1 VKNSTFTVLAY
12 SQIPQTN
19 ELEKEKRTTLAISM
33 RALAAAREGDLVL
46 LPDHKAA
53 RELVSFYEKA
63 LLNRKLNV
71 LWVNTKEVRLD
82 NNITEDK
89 SLIKEI
95 QDVINFKIKQNIKCF
110 VWPYS
115 YTTHA
120 AAWIKQLQGVEQVVA
135 ETPAFTSKY
144 ANKDIFHPYVTSP
157 EEKPLL
163 HGIEGVNIP
172 KGYICRSYSEMEL
185 AIEKLREEGVLSFL
199 AKPMTGVAGRG
210 VTAIKTKEDIYA
222 LTIEEPYILSEK
234 LAIDFNE
241 DIKTE
246 VNCSIEVR
254 GGEIFGPPTGQ
265 LIRGTT
271 WIGGTVPSL
280 DAPWLL
286 HEANVQAERIL
297 AVLRK
302 KGLRANGGFDFVGTT
317 QKACYII
324 DNNLTRETG
333 THFPKYFQEKYAS
346 GVPFVC
352 TQVASPK
359 KNIYKVWEEL
369 QQKDLAFS
377 VVTKKGVFP
386 IIHVPGE
393 ITMLICFDETSKK
406 ALDTLTALTL

>member
-1 VKNSTFTVLAY
+1 VKSSTFTVLAY

-19 ELEKEKRTTLAISM
+19 DIEKEKRTTLAISM

-63 LLNRKLNV
+63 LLNHKLNV
-71 LWVNTKEVRLD
+71 LWVNAKEIRLD
-82 NNITEDK
+82 DNIAEDK
-89 SLIKEI
+89 SLIEEI
-95 QDVINFKIKQNIKCF
+95 QRVINFKAKQNIKCF

-120 AAWIKQLQGVEQVVA
+120 AAWIKKLQYVKQVIA
-135 ETPAFTSKY
+135 ETPAFTTKY
-144 ANKDIFHPYVTSP
+144 ASKDIFHSYITSP

-172 KGYICRSYSEMEL
+172 KGYLCRSHSEMEL
-185 AIEKLREEGVLSFL
+185 AIEKLSGEGVLSFL

-210 VTAIKTKEDIYA
+210 ITVIKTKEDIYT

-254 GGEIFGPPTGQ
+254 GGKIFGPPTGQ
-265 LIRGTT
+265 LIRGAT

-286 HEANVQAERIL
+286 HEANAQAKRIL

-352 TQVASPK
+352 MQVTSPQ
-359 KNIYKVWEEL
+359 KNIYEVWEKL
-369 QQKDLAFS
+369 QQRGLAFS
-377 VVTKKGVFP
+377 VATKKGVFP
-386 IIHVPGE
+386 IIHVPGKV
-393 ITMLICFDETSKK
+393 TMLICFDESPKK